1 MDIKSVDLK
10 AQQIKRD
17 RALNYWQNNVQEYH
31 LPLVNPLKQA
41 EILMRKE
48 SSIKPK
54 SMVSPV
60 VDLAMAKKSIALLS
74 MQEK

>member
-1 MDIKSVDLK
+1 
-10 AQQIKRD
+10 
-17 RALNYWQNNVQEYH
+17 LNYWQNNVQEYH

-74 MQEK
+74 M